1 MPVHPALWH
10 LTRGVRGWLALAVG
24 VGLLLAA
31 SGLGVLFLLGQ
42 AIGAV
47 LRSAGV
53 ATVVP
58 LLLGAALLA
67 GLRAAALVAREVLA
81 ARIAAEVKQRLRTRL
96 YHHLVTLGPGFLERR
111 QTGELVSRLVDGV
124 EALETYYGRYLPQ
137 LVVTMLVPPAVMGI
151 LFALYPPLPLLL
163 ASAIVL
169 ALVVPGLVRR
179 LTQRFGSR
187 FWARYSELAGLM
199 VDSVQGL
206 TTLKA
211 FGRSKE
217 RGREIRAAA
226 EAVATALGGLMAV
239 NFGVAGVMDL
249 IVSGGATAAVL
260 LAAWAT
266 TAGQL
271 APGALVSV
279 LLLAGEA
286 FRPVRELSGLFHQG
300 QTGVAAA
307 TGILALLAERPT
319 VTDPLQPR
327 TLPPRPHELRLERVS
342 FSYAPGARPALCDLS
357 LTVQAG
363 ETMALVGPSGAG
375 KTTLLHLLLRLF
387 DPTSGQVLLDGV
399 DLREFA
405 LEDLRARFAYV
416 GQDTFLFYG
425 TVAENL
431 RLARP
436 DASLPELEAALAAA
450 NAIEFVRALPAGLDT
465 VIGERGLRLSGGERQ
480 RIAIAR
486 ALLKDA
492 PVLLL
497 DEPTSNIDGESES
510 SIQDALRRL
519 ARGRTT
525 VVVAHRLSTVVAADR
540 IVVLDEGRIVESGRH
555 EELLRAG
562 GRYAQLVA
570 AGLPP
575 LELAGEERS

>member
-1 MPVHPALWH
+1 
-10 LTRGVRGWLALAVG
+10 VRGWLALAVG

-31 SGLGVLFLLGQ
+31 SGIGMLFLLGQ

-47 LRSAGV
+47 LQSAGV
-53 ATVVP
+53 ATVAP
-58 LLLGAALLA
+58 LLLGAAVLA

-137 LVVTMLVPPAVMGI
+137 LVVTVLVPPAVMVL
-151 LFALYPPLPLLL
+151 LFTLYPPLPLLL

-169 ALVVPGLVRR
+169 ALVMPELVRR

-211 FGRSKE
+211 FGRSRE

-307 TGILALLAERPT
+307 TGIFALLAERPT
-319 VTDPLQPR
+319 VTDPPQPR
-327 TLPPRPHELRLERVS
+327 TLPRRPHELRLERVS
-342 FSYAPGARPALCDLS
+342 FSYAPGTRPALRDVS
-357 LTVQAG
+357 LTVRAG
-363 ETMALVGPSGAG
+363 ETVALVGPSGAG

-416 GQDTFLFYG
+416 GQDTFLFCG

-436 DASLPELEAALAAA
+436 DASRSELKAALAAA
-450 NAIEFVRALPAGLDT
+450 NAEEFVRALPAGLDT

-497 DEPTSNIDGESES
+497 DEPTSNIDGESEA
-510 SIQDALRRL
+510 SIQEALRRL

-525 VVVAHRLSTVVAADR
+525 VVVAHRLSTVVEADR

-555 EELLRAG
+555 EELLRVG

-575 LELAGEERS
+575 LELAEKERS